1 MQPAHTARSTTLDEL
16 PYDSG
21 LIETKGA
28 LMARNMLDPKIVT
41 ESEIRELPLFIKIY
55 GGLCIASGV
64 ISACGNRKAPPAS
77 AKKRALAV

>member
-28 LMARNMLDPKIVT
+28 LMAHNMLDPKIVT

-55 GGLCIASGV
+55 GGRRHLDSGLPDV
-64 ISACGNRKAPPAS
+64 LWLHCPATHS
-77 AKKRALAV
+77 KP